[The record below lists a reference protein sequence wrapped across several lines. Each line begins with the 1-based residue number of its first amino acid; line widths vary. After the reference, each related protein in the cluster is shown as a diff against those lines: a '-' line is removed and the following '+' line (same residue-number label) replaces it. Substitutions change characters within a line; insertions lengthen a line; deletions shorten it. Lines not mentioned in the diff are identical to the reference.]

1 MGSQTQDRQHLR
13 TCTHAYMTIRRK
25 RTTRGRRDR
34 PQEDDRRCVT
44 TMVEPHDA
52 GFEASRPTIGN
63 TQLGGFGACSP
74 CASVTEPLDCCRSM
88 RPKRPGAAR
97 SGGPTWRR
105 VGGVVVPG
113 ASVVPRVS
121 TVARRIRPRRRD
133 GSPEWRCE
141 TDNTESATASACPA
155 FDIRFGGGPGPGAA
169 GPRSGSRSP
178 EHRPTWPLSRVER
191 GGAGGAAGR
200 TRGRELPPAR

>member
-121 TVARRIRPRRRD
+121 TVAPRIRPRRRD
-133 GSPEWRCE
+133 GSPEWRGARRTIPSRHCE
-141 TDNTESATASACPA
+141 
-155 FDIRFGGGPGPGAA
+155 R
-169 GPRSGSRSP
+169 
-178 EHRPTWPLSRVER
+178 LSRIR
-191 GGAGGAAGR
+191 HSLWWWSWSWRRWAALR
-200 TRGRELPPAR
+200 LPIA